1 MTSQKDPSNSH
12 FSRGDTLAVV
22 RKKLADHFKVAAA
35 AVHLIVN
42 GNEVKAEF
50 RTIRELALDK
60 QKIFFYLVEISS
72 CEIRN
77 FHFCF
82 FSFFSFFLFVER

>member
-1 MTSQKDPSNSH
+1 MSDVTKRPIELS
-12 FSRGDTLAVV
+12 FFEGDTLAVV

-42 GNEVKAEF
+42 GNEVKPEF

-77 FHFCF
+77 FHFTCKTESVF
-82 FSFFSFFLFVER
+82 